1 MMATA
6 TVTATDDDNGGG
18 SIGVRSLTLVSVS
31 LIKGTDDEGSLALV
45 GEAFRLLK
53 SPLKRTAPAD
63 ACGRC
68 PQKIKIVSLIKGTDD
83 GGGSIGVRPLA
94 LVGVG
99 LRQSRRWLKRT
110 APADACGRCPQ
121 KIKIV

>member
-1 MMATA
+1 
-6 TVTATDDDNGGG
+6 
-18 SIGVRSLTLVSVS
+18 
-31 LIKGTDDEGSLALV
+31 
-45 GEAFRLLK
+45 
-53 SPLKRTAPAD
+53 RTAPAD

-121 KIKIV
+121 KIKIVVSLVEGETTITAPINPSIVSLIKGQKR